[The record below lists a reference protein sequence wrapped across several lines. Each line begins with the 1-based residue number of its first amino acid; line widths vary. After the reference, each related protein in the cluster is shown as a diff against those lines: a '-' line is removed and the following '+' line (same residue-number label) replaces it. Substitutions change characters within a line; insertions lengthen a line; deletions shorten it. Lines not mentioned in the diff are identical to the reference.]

1 MTTDPPDAPHAPHA
15 PPAPPAPETMTYE
28 QAVDE
33 LESIIGRI
41 EQGEIGLEQS
51 LVEYKRGAALLKR
64 CRGILD
70 LAEQQIEK
78 LSAEDAEEA

>member
-1 MTTDPPDAPHAPHA
+1 MTTDPPDAAHGPQA
-15 PPAPPAPETMTYE
+15 PPAPKTMTYE

-51 LVEYKRGAALLKR
+51 LAEYKRGVALLKR